1 MMKNNASLVSMWKKK
16 DLLVGQLILGERKYS
31 SMKKKKNLK
40 LLKTPKSIK

>member
-31 SMKKKKNLK
+31 SMKKKK
-40 LLKTPKSIK
+40 KSETTENSEVN